1 MAFVQ
6 LIEFRTDDI
15 DKAREI
21 DEEWLQATVGRRT
34 VRRELVTQD
43 RSDPGRYFILVFFD
57 SYESAMENSRRA
69 ETQATAERYMK
80 ITTGPAVFSDLDVIG
95 DLAV

>member
-34 VRRELVTQD
+34 VRR
-43 RSDPGRYFILVFFD
+43 
-57 SYESAMENSRRA
+57 NW
-69 ETQATAERYMK
+69 
-80 ITTGPAVFSDLDVIG
+80 
-95 DLAV
+95 